1 MARTPII
8 LFTAWLLFAAG
19 CATDPTLGGGT
30 GNVASGSAAGTST
43 TGANNQLEHCPAT
56 LGTVAVDEDQG
67 APWFGYLTQQYQLP
81 STVPLLRLIIQQSNC
96 FAIVDRGRAFGHA
109 TQERDISRSGEGRAG
124 SSMGKGQI
132 VAADYT
138 ITPSINFSQKG
149 TGGIGGAL
157 GFVPYAGPI
166 LGAVAAGARSNEAS
180 TTLLLVDN
188 RSTVQLGASQG
199 SAKNWD
205 IGGFGGLAGF
215 GGAGFGAAGIGGYS
229 NTPEGKILTAAF
241 MDAYN
246 QMVRSLREYRAQTV
260 NGGLGAGGTLGVSGG
275 QTPASR
281 KLGQ

>member
-1 MARTPII
+1 MAKTPLIY
-8 LFTAWLLFAAG
+8 FTAWLLLAAG
-19 CATDPTLGGGT
+19 CATDPTLGGGS
-30 GNVASGSAAGTST
+30 GNVASGSAAGTTT
-43 TGANNQLEHCPAT
+43 TGANNQLEHCGAT
-56 LGTVAVDEDQG
+56 LGTVTIDEDQE
-67 APWFGYLTQQYQLP
+67 APWFGYLYQQYKLP
-81 STVPLLRLIIQQSNC
+81 STVPLLRLIVQQSNC
-96 FAIVDRGRAFGHA
+96 FVIVDRGRAYGHA

-138 ITPSINFSQKG
+138 ITPSINFSQQG
-149 TGGIGGAL
+149 TGGVGAAL

-166 LGAVAAGARSNEAS
+166 LGGLAASARSNEAS

-205 IGGFGGLAGF
+205 IGGLGGLAGF
-215 GGAGFGAAGIGGYS
+215 GSGGFGGGAIGGYS

-246 QMVRSLREYRAQTV
+246 NMVRSLREYKAQTV